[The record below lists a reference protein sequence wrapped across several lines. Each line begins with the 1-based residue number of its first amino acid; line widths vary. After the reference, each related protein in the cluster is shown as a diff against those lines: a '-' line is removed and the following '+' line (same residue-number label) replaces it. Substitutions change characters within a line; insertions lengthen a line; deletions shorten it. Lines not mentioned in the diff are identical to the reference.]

1 MNLKITA
8 MLFTLG
14 LFAGQLHAGP
24 IKQATLPPIEH
35 EQAALTVVAS
45 DGVETRYSAA
55 ELEMF
60 PTYSLTTTTP
70 WRDEPTVFEGV
81 LLSDILE
88 KNGLNGSPSILV
100 TAENDY
106 QTTLSKDLIDSVQI
120 LVATR
125 VDGKAH
131 SRRVRGPI
139 QFIIDAEAFA
149 GSSLATEASLV
160 WMAARIE
167 AAE

>member
-1 MNLKITA
+1 
-8 MLFTLG
+8 
-14 LFAGQLHAGP
+14 
-24 IKQATLPPIEH
+24 
-35 EQAALTVVAS
+35 LTVVAS

-60 PTYSLTTTTP
+60 PTCSLTTTTP
-70 WRDEPTVFEGV
+70 WRDEPAVFEGV
-81 LLSDILE
+81 LLSDILK
-88 KNGLNGSPSILV
+88 KNGLDGSPSILV

-106 QTTLSKDLIDSVQI
+106 QTTMSKDLIDSVQI

-125 VDGKAH
+125 ADGKAQ

-139 QFIIDAEAFA
+139 QFIIEAEAFA
-149 GSSLATEASLV
+149 GSSPATESSLV

>member
-1 MNLKITA
+1 M
-8 MLFTLG
+8 
-14 LFAGQLHAGP
+14 
-24 IKQATLPPIEH
+24 
-35 EQAALTVVAS
+35 
-45 DGVETRYSAA
+45 
-55 ELEMF
+55 
-60 PTYSLTTTTP
+60 
-70 WRDEPTVFEGV
+70 
-81 LLSDILE
+81 
-88 KNGLNGSPSILV
+88 
-100 TAENDY
+100 
-106 QTTLSKDLIDSVQI
+106 SKDLIDSVQI

-139 QFIIDAEAFA
+139 QFIIDAEAFV

>member
-88 KNGLNGSPSILV
+88 KNGLNGSPSIV
-100 TAENDY
+100 
-106 QTTLSKDLIDSVQI
+106 
-120 LVATR
+120 
-125 VDGKAH
+125 
-131 SRRVRGPI
+131 
-139 QFIIDAEAFA
+139 
-149 GSSLATEASLV
+149 
-160 WMAARIE
+160 
-167 AAE
+167 

>member
-1 MNLKITA
+1 
-8 MLFTLG
+8 
-14 LFAGQLHAGP
+14 
-24 IKQATLPPIEH
+24 
-35 EQAALTVVAS
+35 
-45 DGVETRYSAA
+45 
-55 ELEMF
+55 MF
-60 PTYSLTTTTP
+60 PTCSLTTTTP
-70 WRDEPTVFEGV
+70 WRDEPAVFEGV

-88 KNGLNGSPSILV
+88 KNGLDGSPSILV

-106 QTTLSKDLIDSVQI
+106 QTTMSKDLIDSVQI

-125 VDGKAH
+125 ADGKAQ

-139 QFIIDAEAFA
+139 QFIIEAEAFA
-149 GSSLATEASLV
+149 GSSPATESSLV